1 MENNSII
8 YIESEGSFLNKKRN
22 IEKQTELNKLIEE
35 YNIVTSNNDLYINR
49 NDILQEI
56 YLTVNNRIEIDCFI
70 TEKIYISLYKY
81 ELIIAVII
89 KKV

>member
-70 TEKIYISLYKY
+70 TEKIYIRR
-81 ELIIAVII
+81 
-89 KKV
+89 KKGEEGCCNLF